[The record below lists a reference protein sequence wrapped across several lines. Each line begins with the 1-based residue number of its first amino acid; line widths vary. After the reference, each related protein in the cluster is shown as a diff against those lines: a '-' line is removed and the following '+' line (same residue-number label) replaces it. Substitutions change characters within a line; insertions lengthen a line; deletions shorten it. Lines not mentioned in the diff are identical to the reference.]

1 MLKMSCYTFAK
12 TVPSGVEKTRYV
24 HFLSTVSRKTKDSGQ
39 SGVESRE
46 SGVESQESGV
56 ESRESGACL
65 PAKAGRE

>member
-39 SGVESRE
+39 SGVGSRE
-46 SGVESQESGV
+46 SGVG
-56 ESRESGACL
+56 SRESRVGSL
-65 PAKAGRE
+65 PAGKGRSGGNSPF

>member
-39 SGVESRE
+39 SGVK
-46 SGVESQESGV
+46 
-56 ESRESGACL
+56 SRESGACL
-65 PAKAGRE
+65 PAKAGREETAPSK